1 MELVQLPNKAPQK
14 QDDGVTSE
22 TALEFFSNAPPEH
35 SFADY
40 QAAQGAKPARDTQ
53 SGQSTPASRDSRGT
67 RDKRAAQDTQSALS
81 QSQPASQAPDA
92 SDRDLNEEDEIAM
105 QQALWQS
112 RQQAQMQ
119 HADPTASS
127 SAGGTAIQPK
137 SIEEGVE
144 EELARGQGFQ
154 EEASSLERLMCQRCL
169 TSTEVD
175 RLRTLNQM
183 ITANKD
189 RVVELCESR
198 ARENQAKQARTSV
211 MLASLRPLKPKPA
224 EKPATLRADGSSAM
238 PPPPVIVKHPPQTTQ
253 RGGMKAPPPVLDPP
267 LPAPVNHPP
276 TQQQPDGE
284 QDSGQGPPPRSVP
297 NTRFAGGSVPKPAS
311 PKGRSTDQGQRPLIS
326 PKARPPPAIVIP
338 SQRSSQPGASMAAMS
353 SPRSV
358 ATEDTAYLEDKLERK
373 REAKRQWAKT
383 QEGTRSEEEDP
394 SKYQRK
400 SHQQEEAHS
409 SSRDTRR
416 KRSKRDRSSST
427 ETADDDNRSTSTRE
441 SRSRRHERSRRHRSR
456 SRGDSRYRRRRRSES
471 SDEGRRSRSDKRKEA
486 HRSSRDR
493 RRRDDSPS
501 PSQQGEG
508 RPQGG
513 PSQQSQ
519 SQASQGQ
526 SKAQPQQP
534 QSVAV
539 NAPAAQANTAPAAP
553 PAVAQPGL
561 QAQPLVVGQAQAQ
574 AARQAQAQL
583 LAAQAIGA
591 PATNIPIAKAMPI
604 QQQPQAQTMAQ
615 PLPRPVFPPSTAT
628 IQVPARPQAQQM
640 SMPPG
645 LGTELERT
653 QAAQIQQLH
662 QQMAQM
668 EAQLRAVQPTAT
680 QRQSSHSAS
689 GNWGAVNHN
698 KANGMTMAGKNGEM
712 VGAIS
717 DGIPIGAPNCH
728 PY

>member
-1 MELVQLPNKAPQK
+1 
-14 QDDGVTSE
+14 
-22 TALEFFSNAPPEH
+22 
-35 SFADY
+35 
-40 QAAQGAKPARDTQ
+40 
-53 SGQSTPASRDSRGT
+53 
-67 RDKRAAQDTQSALS
+67 
-81 QSQPASQAPDA
+81 
-92 SDRDLNEEDEIAM
+92 M

-137 SIEEGVE
+137 SIEEEVE

-154 EEASSLERLMCQRCL
+154 EEASSLEKLMCQRCL

-198 ARENQAKQARTSV
+198 VRENQAKQARTSA
-211 MLASLRPLKPKPA
+211 MLASLRPLQTTKPKPA
-224 EKPATLRADGSSAM
+224 DKPATPKADGPSAM
-238 PPPPVIVKHPPQTTQ
+238 PPPPVIVKHPPQTTS

-267 LPAPVNHPP
+267 LPPPVNHPP
-276 TQQQPDGE
+276 THQQPDGE

-297 NTRFAGGSVPKPAS
+297 STRFAGGSVPKPAS
-311 PKGRSTDQGQRPLIS
+311 PKGRSTNQGQRPLIS

-358 ATEDTAYLEDKLERK
+358 GTEDTAYLEDKLERK

-383 QEGTRSEEEDP
+383 QEGTRSGEEDP
-394 SKYQRK
+394 AKYQRK
-400 SHQQEEAHS
+400 SHQQEEVHS

-416 KRSKRDRSSST
+416 KKRSKRDRSSST

-441 SRSRRHERSRRHRSR
+441 SRSRRHDRSRRHRSR
-456 SRGDSRYRRRRRSES
+456 SRGDSRSRRRRKSES

-501 PSQQGEG
+501 PSQQGDG

-534 QSVAV
+534 QSVADT
-539 NAPAAQANTAPAAP
+539 APTAQANTAPAAP

-561 QAQPLVVGQAQAQ
+561 HAQPPVVGQAQAQ

-583 LAAQAIGA
+583 LAAHAIGA

-604 QQQPQAQTMAQ
+604 QQQPQAQTLAQ
-615 PLPRPVFPPSTAT
+615 PLPRPVFPPSTAM

-680 QRQSSHSAS
+680 QRQSSHSPS
-689 GNWGAVNHN
+689 GNWGWSSQPQQSQWHDHGWQEWG
-698 KANGMTMAGKNGEM
+698 NGRG
-712 VGAIS
+712 
-717 DGIPIGAPNCH
+717 
-728 PY
+728 YQ